1 MAQKGLHKEDIK
13 SLIRKR
19 GKTLSQLA
27 RENGL
32 SEYAISAALCVPF
45 PAAEK
50 VISKFIQKDLHEIWP
65 DRYDINGNRIS
76 SPRPQYNEVQEMSH
90 GKTPLTESA

>member
-1 MAQKGLHKEDIK
+1 MHKEDIK
-13 SLIRKR
+13 AAIRKK
-19 GKTLSQLA
+19 GKTLLQLS
-27 RENGL
+27 RDNGL
-32 SEYAISAALCVPF
+32 SDSAVRVALHIPF

-76 SPRPQYNEVQEMSH
+76 SPRSKYSEIQEMSH

>member
-45 PAAEK
+45 PAAER

-65 DRYDINGNRIS
+65 DRYDAKGNRIL
-76 SPRPQYNEVQEMSH
+76 SPRPQYRQVPKMSH
-90 GKTPLTESA
+90 CKKPITESA